1 MGDSIEKQPLRD
13 ICKEAERLTR
23 ELVDHLENNLLPRTR
38 ELHDL
43 VHPDSPFDPTGP
55 VRAGQGGAGPAV
67 ADITVRNQAA
77 SLLESQRFTEELFL
91 KTSQYLRSI
100 DRQMAALTGRR

>member
-43 VHPDSPFDPTGP
+43 VRPDSPF
-55 VRAGQGGAGPAV
+55 AASGQAV
-67 ADITVRNQAA
+67 ADITVRNQTA
-77 SLLESQRFTEELFL
+77 SLLESQHFTAELFL
-91 KTSQYLRSI
+91 KTSQFLQSI

>member
-43 VHPDSPFDPTGP
+43 VHPDSPFDATGP
-55 VRAGQGGAGPAV
+55 VRAGPAV

>member
-23 ELVDHLENNLLPRTR
+23 ELVDHLEHNLLPRTR

-43 VHPDSPFDPTGP
+43 VRPDSPFD
-55 VRAGQGGAGPAV
+55 ASGQTVAGPAV
-67 ADITVRNQAA
+67 ADITVRNQTA

-91 KTSQYLRSI
+91 KTSQYLQSI